1 MWGQWRGHL
10 ILWTALRVRWP
21 GPPFRGGETEA
32 QRDQNPSTLAEKA
45 VRVDGKNDSLLGT
58 QRAPRLPLEVGKS
71 EWKRPETPCWRSPTP
86 HQAPPGPAH
95 TLGRGPRPQV
105 RCLLPL
111 TRAGRVETR
120 PLAFGGVWST
130 PCARHAPLWL
140 AHSHPRPSMGREDV
154 LPLPVWCRLCGG
166 ARAHL
171 HSAVRSAPDP
181 RSPYSF
187 SVSPRGGWRQA
198 LIPPPLAPQPH
209 LGISTLPRVSATL
222 PAHRI
227 CPAWVLDTF

>member
-10 ILWTALRVRWP
+10 ILRTALRVRWP
-21 GPPFRGGETEA
+21 GPSFRGGETEA

-58 QRAPRLPLEVGKS
+58 QRVPRLPLEVGKS

-154 LPLPVWCRLCGG
+154 LPLPD
-166 ARAHL
+166 
-171 HSAVRSAPDP
+171 SAVGQRRTCTAQSEVLQIPAPPTSSQCPPEAGGDRLSSHRLWPPSPTWAFPRYPVFLPPFQRTESA
-181 RSPYSF
+181 
-187 SVSPRGGWRQA
+187 
-198 LIPPPLAPQPH
+198 QP
-209 LGISTLPRVSATL
+209 G
-222 PAHRI
+222 
-227 CPAWVLDTF
+227 C